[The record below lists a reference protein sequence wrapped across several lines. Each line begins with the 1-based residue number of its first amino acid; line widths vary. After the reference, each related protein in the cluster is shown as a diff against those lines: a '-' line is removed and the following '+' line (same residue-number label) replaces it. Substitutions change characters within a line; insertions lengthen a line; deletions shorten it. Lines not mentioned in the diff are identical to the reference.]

1 MQKKYFSLTPI
12 LLFLFSILSCT
23 KIDTTTIGSDLLPA
37 VDNVNTFADTLF
49 VNGTQGVFTDDTKL
63 NAYDNHVIGAITND
77 PVFGNQH
84 SNLYVE
90 FKPVSFPY
98 SFTDTTATIDNLI
111 GPSVN
116 SGFDSVVLCL
126 NVQGFYGDST
136 KPQSFSVY
144 QIGNTTSNFKDSA
157 YKLNF
162 VPNGGNG
169 RFLGSKIVVA
179 QDLKNFTRRNLK
191 VKDSI
196 TGRVNYQ
203 IRIKLDNNLLADFVQ
218 NRDTSATSTQMFR
231 SDSYFKD
238 KLKGFAIIADQ
249 TPGSNC
255 LIYTKLNDN
264 KSGLEV
270 YFRKKLNTTS
280 ALDTGYVLF
289 PFNRDTTINKT
300 VSLSAHA
307 CNYSKDATA
316 AEFTINPQSDALYI
330 QSTPG
335 TYALLNI
342 PQLTNRPNSI
352 IHRAELVIEQIPST
366 NSVIAAIDNVLPP
379 PSYLYLDLKD
389 SGTQIKYK
397 PIYIDLNPNAIYNPD
412 NAISYL
418 PANYADGIDYGYHGG
433 FLRKKT
439 DDITG
444 STLNYYN
451 FNITR
456 YVQQIVTNKLN
467 NYTLRISAP
476 YNLIYYGITTGFKN
490 SLGFGR
496 IKIGNGNNAN
506 YKLRLRIV
514 YSKI

>member
-1 MQKKYFSLTPI
+1 VQKKYFTLIPV
-12 LLFLFSILSCT
+12 LLFLISVTSCT
-23 KIDTTTIGSDLLPA
+23 KIDTTTVGSDLLPA
-37 VDNVNTFADTLF
+37 VDNVTTFADTLL
-49 VNGTQGVFTDDTKL
+49 VNGTQGIFTDDTKL
-63 NAYDNHVIGAITND
+63 NAFDNHLIGAITND
-77 PVFGNQH
+77 PVFGNQR

-90 FKPVSFPY
+90 FKPNKFPY
-98 SFTDTTATIDNLI
+98 SFTDTTATVDNLI

-126 NVQGFYGDST
+126 SVQGFYGDST

-144 QIGNTTSNFKDSA
+144 QIGNSTSNFKDSA

-162 VPNGGNG
+162 LPDGGNG
-169 RFLGSKIVVA
+169 RFLGSKTVIA

-196 TGRVNYQ
+196 NGQVNYQ
-203 IRIKLDNNLLADFVQ
+203 IRIKLDNNLLADFIQ
-218 NRDTSATSTQMFR
+218 NTDTSATSTQMFR

-238 KLKGFAIIADQ
+238 KLKGFAIVADQ
-249 TPGSNC
+249 TSGSNC
-255 LIYTKLNDN
+255 LIYTKLGDA
-264 KSGLEV
+264 KSGLEI
-270 YFRKKLNTTS
+270 YFRKKLNTSGT
-280 ALDTGYVLF
+280 LDTSYVLF
-289 PFNRDTTINKT
+289 PFNRDTTVNKT
-300 VSLSAHA
+300 VSLAAHA
-307 CNYSKDATA
+307 CNYVKDITA
-316 AEFTINPQSDALYI
+316 AEFPNNPQGDALYI

-342 PQLTNRPNSI
+342 PQLSNRPNSI
-352 IHRAELVIEQIPST
+352 IHRAELIIEQIPSS
-366 NSVIAAIDNVLPP
+366 NAAIAAIDNVLAP

-397 PIYIDLNPNAIYNPD
+397 PVYIDLNPNAVYNPD

-418 PANYADGIDYGYHGG
+418 PANYADGIDYAYFGG

-439 DDITG
+439 DVVGNTI
-444 STLNYYN
+444 NYYN

-456 YVQQIVTNKLN
+456 YVQQIVTNKIN

-476 YNLIYYGITTGFKN
+476 YNLTYYGITTGFKN